1 MVRNPFWARD
11 EVILALYRRLDFGH
25 RSGAFRQDSREIV
38 ELSTTLNRLGVHTA
52 GERNPD
58 FRNGNGVYM
67 KLCNFLAFDPE
78 YEGKGLKAGS
88 KLDRKVW
95 DELADRPGEL
105 ANLSAAIERNL
116 PAPNE
121 ADRPVPLDDEF
132 EAPEGRVLIG
142 QHFSR
147 ERSSA
152 LRSRKIAE
160 AMQKQGTLPCEVCGL
175 VFEERYGKIGEG
187 FIECHHRVAL
197 ADLEPGR
204 ATRLSD
210 LALVCSNCHSMLHR
224 AGGLAPDGLRSR
236 LRRWPG
242 KG

>member
-105 ANLSAAIERNL
+105 AKLSAAIERNL

-152 LRSRKIAE
+152 LRSRRSLRQCRSKERCPAKSAGWCSKSATGRSARGLSSATIASPSLTSN
-160 AMQKQGTLPCEVCGL
+160 Q
-175 VFEERYGKIGEG
+175 EG
-187 FIECHHRVAL
+187 R
-197 ADLEPGR
+197 PG
-204 ATRLSD
+204 SPIW
-210 LALVCSNCHSMLHR
+210 H
-224 AGGLAPDGLRSR
+224 
-236 LRRWPG
+236 
-242 KG
+242 